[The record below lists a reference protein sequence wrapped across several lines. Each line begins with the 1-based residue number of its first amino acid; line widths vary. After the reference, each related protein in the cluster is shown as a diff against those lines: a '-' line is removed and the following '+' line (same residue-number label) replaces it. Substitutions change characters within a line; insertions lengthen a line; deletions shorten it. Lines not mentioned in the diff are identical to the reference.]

1 MKTVLVVDDARAI
14 RAAIRR
20 ILESLGLTVAEAED
34 GQRALDWVEAHGAP
48 DCILLD
54 IDMPVMDGLTCLKA
68 LRQRE
73 TAGSAQVVMCTTHNS
88 MEKIQAAL
96 AGGADEYIMKPFDQH
111 IIKAKLEQVNVI

>member
-20 ILESLGLTVAEAED
+20 ILEPLGLTVAEAED
-34 GQRALDWVEAHGAP
+34 GQRALDWVDANGAP

-68 LRQRE
+68 LREQV
-73 TAGSAQVVMCTTHNS
+73 AIDSARVVMCTTHNT
-88 MEKIQAAL
+88 MEKIQGAL

>member
-14 RAAIRR
+14 RTAIRR
-20 ILESLGLTVAEAED
+20 ILEPLGFAVAEAED
-34 GQRALDWVEAHGAP
+34 GQRALDWVEAQGAP

-54 IDMPVMDGLTCLKA
+54 IDMPVMDGLACLKA
-68 LRQRE
+68 LRERG
-73 TAGSAQVVMCTTHNS
+73 AGHSARVVMCTSHNS

-111 IIKAKLEQVNVI
+111 IIKSKLEQVHVI